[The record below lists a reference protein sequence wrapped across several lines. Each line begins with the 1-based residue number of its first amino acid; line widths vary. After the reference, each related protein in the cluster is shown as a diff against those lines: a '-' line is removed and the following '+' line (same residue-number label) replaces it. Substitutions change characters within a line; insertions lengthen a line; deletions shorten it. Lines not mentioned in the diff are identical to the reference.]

1 MSHVQ
6 NSIEIIVDENQTRFH
21 AGVLVLLMIA
31 YLFSANELFI
41 YILVYDFLV
50 RVYAMPFMSPIYLIS
65 TYLVNLLNLK
75 NISTDGLA
83 KEFASHVGLTIL
95 FVVLIADLVGET
107 TSALLL
113 TLFLTLWKIVEAAR
127 DFCFACK
134 FYEFLKRKNIEVE
147 SLWAMQ
153 EMLQNLYKTL
163 HC

>member
-65 TYLVNLLNLK
+65 TCLVNLLNLK
-75 NISTDGLA
+75 KRAIDGLA

-95 FVVLIADLVGET
+95 FVVLIADLIGET
-107 TSALLL
+107 TTALSL
-113 TLFLTLWKIVEAAR
+113 TLFLTLWKIVEVTR
-127 DFCFACK
+127 DFCFACE
-134 FYEFLKRKNIEVE
+134 FYKFLKHKNIEVE
-147 SLWAMQ
+147 SLWTM
-153 EMLQNLYKTL
+153 
-163 HC
+163 